1 MASHRRLKTC
11 SIALLALGGVALSMG
26 AQPVPDHPAVGHP
39 VVPRPSADWPKAK
52 TEDVASIESIVAA
65 YYASTSGKPGEKRD
79 WERFQSLFLPDARLI
94 AARPMPESGAAAIYL
109 PVTQYVEQNRKYFE
123 SSGFIDRESAHRVE
137 AFGNIA
143 QVWSTYE
150 SRRTE
155 SDAEPYS
162 RGIASI
168 QLLKDGNR
176 WWIVSVFWDF
186 QRSDNPIPEK
196 YKTTPAASKE

>member
-1 MASHRRLKTC
+1 MASQRRLTVC
-11 SIALLALGGVALSMG
+11 SIALLALGSVAFSMG
-26 AQPVPDHPAVGHP
+26 AQPPDHPAVGHP

-52 TEDVASIESIVAA
+52 AEDVASIEAIVAA
-65 YYASTSGKPGEKRD
+65 YYASTSGKAGEKRD
-79 WERFQSLFLPDARLI
+79 WERFQSLFLPNARLV
-94 AARPMPESGAAAIYL
+94 AARPMSEGGAAAIFL

-123 SSGFIDRESAHRVE
+123 ASGFIDRETAHRVE

-150 SRRTE
+150 SRRGTA
-155 SDAEPYS
+155 DAEPYS

-176 WWIVSVFWDF
+176 WWIANVFWDF
-186 QRSDNPIPEK
+186 QRDENPIPEK
-196 YKTTPAASKE
+196 YKTTPSASRE